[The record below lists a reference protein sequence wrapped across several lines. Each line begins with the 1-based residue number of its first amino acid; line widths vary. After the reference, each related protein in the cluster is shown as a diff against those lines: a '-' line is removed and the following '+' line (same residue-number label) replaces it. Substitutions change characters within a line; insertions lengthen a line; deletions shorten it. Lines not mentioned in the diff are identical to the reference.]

1 MIACKLIASLL
12 AIVSV
17 SVAHAG
23 EGIDR
28 IHAAILDNST
38 WKPSTKSL
46 IPEGAK
52 VYEVMG
58 GGEISFETD
67 AVGQKRVRLVI
78 DSQDMLERGN
88 GVHALLL
95 LRLAGGEPGSE
106 GYRYNSQCHDRLRSK
121 EQPDFVVYAGG
132 FLHVRRSGRW
142 HIYDF
147 YEAAPPLSSA
157 GPPPSALEL
166 SIFDE

>member
-67 AVGQKRVRLVI
+67 AIGQNRVRLVI
-78 DSQDMLERGN
+78 DSQDKIERSN
-88 GVHALLL
+88 GTRALSLL
-95 LRLAGGEPGSE
+95 KLAGGEPGSD
-106 GYRYNSQCHDRLRSK
+106 GYKYNIQSIVKLRSK
-121 EQPDFVVYAGG
+121 EQPDFVVFAGG